1 MFYAKTHPVQT
12 IREHTDCLI
21 MELERLKRLYGSRF
35 IRMDEKMWDLLRLA
49 VEYHDVGKAWS
60 GFQNRL
66 RKQIGENELPND
78 ISYSVPHNYLSV
90 GMFPINKYKLTKE
103 ESRLLIHA
111 IGYHHERSESP
122 DKEKIE
128 EVLENGMRPYLSEL
142 RSHMN
147 LDIPDEFSYRYVSR
161 LSKRY
166 SPLDDEFYQ
175 YVLLKGLVHRID
187 HAASAGIAIEVH
199 SDKHIGT
206 QVSAYMERKGYKK
219 NKLQQFAEANTN
231 KNIIAIAQTGM
242 GKTEA
247 ALLWIHKDKGFF
259 TLPLRVSIN
268 AIYDRILNPQDI
280 NYHPEALGL
289 LHSTSSDY
297 LQEKEEQDEKWED
310 IYFHSRNLSSKLL
323 LTTIDQILKFP
334 FGYRGFEKEL
344 AAMANAKVII
354 DEIQAYEPKIAAMLI
369 KALEMIHKIG
379 GKFMVMTATLP
390 TIYLDELKKRNLIK
404 DSDVEE
410 FINQDITRHHICL
423 RSQGITEVAEEIIEQ
438 AEDAQVLV
446 IVNTVRRATEMYEQL
461 REVRPEANIYL
472 LHSQFTREDRQLL
485 EEEIKSFNKPK
496 VDEPRRKG
504 VWITTQLVEASLDI
518 DFDYLYTEIST
529 LDSFFQRL
537 GRCYRNGKRSP
548 VQPNVYVFTEDVTGL
563 GCIYNAELV
572 KKGLVLLQPY
582 QGRILDEQAKV
593 EMVRHLYSRESLV
606 NTAFLREF
614 EEALHEFDYLDFY
627 DVTKQEAQRKLR
639 DIQTVQV
646 IPRVLYD
653 TMLDLFEKHRNC
665 KGRWKEQRKI
675 MRKIEAKTI
684 GIYRFQAKDKISPI
698 SGLDDIFILNCPYE
712 FDRDEKHGRGVLSN
726 QPLSLFT

>member
-1 MFYAKTHPVQT
+1 LFYAKTKPVQT
-12 IREHTDCLI
+12 IRNHTDCLVT
-21 MELERLKRLYGSRF
+21 ELERLKSTYGSRF
-35 IRMDEKMWDLLRLA
+35 VHMDERMWELLRLA
-49 VEYHDVGKAWS
+49 VEYHDVGKAWP

-66 RKQIGENELPND
+66 RKQLGEKEFPNT
-78 ISYSVPHNYLSV
+78 ITYSVPHNYLSV
-90 GMFPINKYKLTKE
+90 GMLPIKKYKLTKE

-111 IGYHHERSESP
+111 VGYHHERSELP

-128 EVLENGMRPYLSEL
+128 EVLENEMRPYLTEL
-142 RSHMN
+142 IDHMK
-147 LDIPDEFSYRYVSR
+147 LDIPEKFSYKSVAR

-166 SPLDDEFYQ
+166 SQLDDEFYK

-187 HAASAGIAIEVH
+187 HAASAGVDIELH
-199 SDKHIGT
+199 ADKHIGA
-206 QVSAYMERKGYKK
+206 QVTAYMKRKGYAK
-219 NKLQQFAEANTN
+219 NELQQFAEANTD
-231 KNIIAIAQTGM
+231 KNIIVIAQTGM

-247 ALLWIHKDKGFF
+247 ALLWINEDKGFF

-268 AIYDRILNPQDI
+268 AIYDRILSPQEI

-289 LHSTSSDY
+289 LHSTSHDY

-310 IYFHSRNLSSKLL
+310 IYRHSRHLSSKLL

-344 AAMANAKVII
+344 AAMANAKVVI

-390 TIYLDELKKRNLIK
+390 TIYLDELKKRNIIAE
-404 DSDVEE
+404 SDVGE
-410 FINQDITRHHICL
+410 FINQDITRHRVCL
-423 RSQGITEVAEEIIEQ
+423 RQQGITEAAQEIIEQ
-438 AEDAQVLV
+438 AKDAQVLV
-446 IVNTVRRATEMYEQL
+446 IVNTVRRAVEMYEQL
-461 REVRPEANIYL
+461 REVDSEANVYL

-485 EEEIKSFNKPK
+485 EEEIKAFNKPK
-496 VDEPRRKG
+496 PGEPRRIG
-504 VWITTQLVEASLDI
+504 IWVTTQLVEASLDI

-548 VQPNVYVFTEDVTGL
+548 VQPNVYVFTEDVAGL
-563 GCIYNAELV
+563 GYIYDADLV
-572 KKGLVLLQPY
+572 QKGLALLQPY

-593 EMVRHLYSRESLV
+593 EMVRHLYSRESLA
-606 NTAFLREF
+606 NTAFLRGF

-627 DVTKQEAQRKLR
+627 EVTGQEAQKKLR

-646 IPRVLYD
+646 IPESFFD
-653 TMLDLFEKHRNC
+653 EIFDLVKEYEKC
-665 KGRWKEQRKI
+665 KVDWKRRREIR
-675 MRKIEAKTI
+675 RKIEAKSI
-684 GIYRFQAKDKISPI
+684 GIYRFQAKGKLSTL
-698 SGLDDIFILNCPYE
+698 SGLDDISILHCAYE
-712 FDRDEKHGRGVLSN
+712 FDRESKQGRGIVSDIEITMF
-726 QPLSLFT
+726 S